1 MTRSRIDSDA
11 MIGAVL
17 LICATFTLGALC
29 GAAAMLWVL
38 Q

>member
-1 MTRSRIDSDA
+1 MNRSRIDSDA
-11 MIGAVL
+11 MIGAF
-17 LICATFTLGALC
+17 LILSAAFTFGALC